1 MKMVRFIFYFLHLAE
16 ENKRNLDE
24 FEYTSMSIKNSL
36 NTCKDRLKERTE
48 KISLYGYYSKE
59 RIGKLYIFIQQIEL
73 DEEIKKL
80 FSTCEEE
87 HAYLR
92 VVFKRYQEK
101 NKRTVSILLF

>member
-1 MKMVRFIFYFLHLAE
+1 MKMVIIAIIIITICLSLAE

-59 RIGKLYIFIQQIEL
+59 RIGK
-73 DEEIKKL
+73 
-80 FSTCEEE
+80 
-87 HAYLR
+87 
-92 VVFKRYQEK
+92 
-101 NKRTVSILLF
+101 